1 MAFRPGG
8 LADEAFSSSR
18 HVLSN
23 DLPGS
28 RYRLSELAREEGIRA
43 FLCLPLQVQE
53 HPLGVLY
60 VYRCDRDGFA
70 DDEVDLLN
78 TFAHLAAGAIS
89 NARLHAR
96 MTDLAKKD
104 GLTGVYNRRS
114 FDDHLGLELQRAR
127 RYGREFALLMLDI
140 DHFKR
145 VNDSH
150 GHQAGDAVLK
160 SLAALLER
168 SVRDGVDLVA
178 RVGGE
183 EFAVLL
189 PETGIGSAQT
199 VAERIRAGV
208 EAAQIPVP
216 GHDPIRV
223 TVSIG
228 VCARREAVDRPQ
240 SLHGDADKA
249 LYAAKQQGRNRV
261 VVWSG
266 AQIPATPLRAIR

>member
-60 VYRCDRDGFA
+60 VYRRDRDGFA
-70 DDEVDLLN
+70 DDEIDLLD

-89 NARLHAR
+89 NARLHTR

-104 GLTGVYNRRS
+104 GLTGIYNRRS
-114 FDDHLGLELQRAR
+114 FDDRLAFELQRAQ
-127 RYGREFALLMLDI
+127 RYGRELTLLALDV

-145 VNDSH
+145 VNDTW

-160 SLAALLER
+160 FLAALLER
-168 SVRDGVDLVA
+168 SVRAGVDLVA

-189 PETGIGSAQT
+189 PETDAASAHT
-199 VAERIRAGV
+199 VADRMRSAV
-208 EAAQIPVP
+208 EAAQIPIP

-228 VCARREAVDRPQ
+228 LCAQRGAGDCPEGLQGNADR
-240 SLHGDADKA
+240 A
-249 LYAAKQQGRNRV
+249 LYAAKHKGRNRV
-261 VVWSG
+261 VIWPG
-266 AQIPATPLRAIR
+266 EPRR